1 MYLQYKCRRLLMIAN
16 DYLDGFIVKPEA
28 THEGLLAKPAAVQ
41 SPLCVVD
48 KKCKNYCCLNMK
60 RHNSTG

>member
-1 MYLQYKCRRLLMIAN
+1 MIAN